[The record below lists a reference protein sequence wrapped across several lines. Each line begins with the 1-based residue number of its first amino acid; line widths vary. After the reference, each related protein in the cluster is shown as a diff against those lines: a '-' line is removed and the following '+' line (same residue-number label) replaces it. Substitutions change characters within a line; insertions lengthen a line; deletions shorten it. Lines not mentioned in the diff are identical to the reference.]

1 MKIMKS
7 SPSIKM
13 FEEKIS
19 KWEKWLMDTN
29 DLTEHCVNVQSVL
42 LYLELVFS
50 STDIKEQLTVE
61 TADF

>member
-1 MKIMKS
+1 
-7 SPSIKM
+7 
-13 FEEKIS
+13 
-19 KWEKWLMDTN
+19 MDTN